1 MSHNSY
7 NSIKKYAAFLF
18 MVFTVLSGSSEN
30 FDSGNVIKV
39 GKNAFVDILAIN
51 KLFIQGMKAPAD
63 NLGIKNLINGNEDFR
78 NFLDIDADTSSV
90 RCVQFYILLLVLT
103 AAYLNNSIAKNN
115 TWRSTLF

>member
-1 MSHNSY
+1 MSHNSCS
-7 NSIKKYAAFLF
+7 NIKKYAAFIF

-30 FDSGNVIKV
+30 FDSGSVVKA

-63 NLGIKNLINGNEDFR
+63 NLGIKNLISDNESLR
-78 NFLDIDADTSSV
+78 NFLDINADTSTVKQV
-90 RCVQFYILLLVLT
+90 RFYILLLVLA
-103 AAYLNNSIAKNN
+103 AAYLNDSIARNN